1 MRKKIL
7 TFALV
12 AVMALGSTM
21 TAFAANSPDANKS
34 PDAGNVEDEKDD
46 EKDNQLGDDVITE
59 SEAADII
66 NKADTADGG
75 IVSADEV
82 KVILQAAKLEGT
94 TEKLVVSVVA
104 KDSADYKVVETATK
118 AELKDTKYTVI
129 DLKFESKKQPTAGTK
144 ITFPVAKL
152 AEIKDAK
159 YVSVYAVK
167 DAKLELVDIVKVDK
181 DGNFTFEPK
190 HFSTYVFAVATE
202 AQYTEN
208 VKTGDTAPVALMM
221 TLAAVAAAGCAVV
234 SMKKKEA

>member
-1 MRKKIL
+1 MRKRIL

-46 EKDNQLGDDVITE
+46 DKDNQLGDDVITE

-94 TEKLVVSVVA
+94 TEKLVVSVVT
-104 KDSADYKVVETATK
+104 KDSADYKVVEAATK
-118 AELKDTKYTVI
+118 AELKDTKFTVI
-129 DLKFESKKQPTAGTK
+129 DLKFESKKQPTADTK

-152 AEIKDAK
+152 AEIKNAK
-159 YVSVYAVK
+159 FVSVYAIK
-167 DAKLELVDIVKVDK
+167 DAKMELVDVVEVDK
-181 DGNFTFEPK
+181 DGNFSFVPK
-190 HFSTYVFAVATE
+190 HFSTYVFAEATQEQFE
-202 AQYTEN
+202 AA
-208 VKTGDTAPVALMM
+208 KTGDTAPVALMM